1 MAFNFKNL
9 KNKKLEIRNKRP
21 PDYNSSILKI
31 KRDI

>member
-1 MAFNFKNL
+1 MALILKNKNL
-9 KNKKLEIRNKRP
+9 KIGKNKRP